1 MEEEYGRPDCP
12 DYGHLEERGEVEKA
26 GVGATL
32 GQDVE
37 EEVCAAQGGKEG
49 REEGWGEERRSDWT
63 EITVKQTKGEWW

>member
-1 MEEEYGRPDCP
+1 MEEENGRPHCP

-37 EEVCAAQGGKEG
+37 EELCAAQGV
-49 REEGWGEERRSDWT
+49 EEGLEEGGGEERTSDWT
-63 EITVKQTKGEWW
+63 EIMVKKT